1 MRWFTNLKTQN
12 KLLLAFGIIALVG
25 AVTTGWSMVNVL
37 RLQEK
42 IGQVER
48 ETSDLVEVAK
58 AEGYFLRRWID
69 SKNYLLTDDA
79 YFPGQYQRYDEQLD
93 AYLRRA
99 HLSANT
105 TDKNEDLTTLEQNL
119 SEYTASVAAI
129 ETAYE
134 TGDTD
139 ETLTIQRSLDEADS
153 QADTVQAQIEVMLI
167 KRELVLQELVQ
178 QMRQQVRSTLFLG
191 LGTLVLLTLLV
202 IGSATIANQITE
214 PVMHLTNAVA
224 ALETDTYNPESLA
237 KYNRRRDEMG
247 KLTRAFAAMVESITT
262 SARERELFLQ
272 AAERFVPDQYL
283 DFLEKPSLIDVKLGD
298 HVSAEMAVMFSDI
311 RGFTTRSEEM
321 SPQENF
327 DFVNTYLQMVSPI
340 IQRYDGFIVKFLGD
354 GMMAIFPYAV
364 DDAVR
369 AGIEKQRQVE
379 AFNAELR
386 RKGLPPIQVG
396 IGIHTGHMMVGMIG
410 EEMRMQGDAFSDTV
424 NLTSRLESLTKFYGI
439 SMVISE
445 ETLLR
450 LQKPVRYQMRYL
462 GKMQVK
468 GREHPISLYE
478 VYDGAPESIRLH
490 REQTKTDFERGL
502 KLYTT
507 GKFADAV
514 ACFEAVLQRDPDDKT
529 AALYMEHATAMR
541 NQPLPEDWDGVEVMT
556 SK

>member
-25 AVTTGWSMVNVL
+25 AVTTGWSMVNVV

-42 IGQVER
+42 IRQVEQ
-48 ETSDLVEVAK
+48 ETSALVEATR
-58 AEGYFLRRWID
+58 AQGYFLRRWID
-69 SKNYLLTDDA
+69 SKNYLLTDDD
-79 YFPGQYQRYDEQLD
+79 YFPGQYQRYDEQMET
-93 AYLRRA
+93 YLRRA

-119 SEYTASVAAI
+119 QEYTAAVAAI
-129 ETAYE
+129 ETAYQ

-139 ETLTIQRSLDEADS
+139 ETLTIQRSLDEADGK
-153 QADTVQAQIEVMLI
+153 ADTIQAQIEVMLF
-167 KRELVLQELVQ
+167 KRDLALQELVQ
-178 QMRQQVRSTLFLG
+178 QTHQQVRNTLSLG
-191 LGTLVLLTLLV
+191 IGTLVFLTILV

-224 ALETDTYNPESLA
+224 ALETNTYNPESLA
-237 KYNRRRDEMG
+237 KYVRRRDEMG
-247 KLTRAFAAMVESITT
+247 KLTRAFAAMVDSVTR

-311 RGFTTRSEEM
+311 RGFTTMSEDM

-379 AFNAELR
+379 AFNVELSH
-386 RKGLPPIQVG
+386 KGLPPIQVG

-410 EEMRMQGDAFSDTV
+410 EQMRMQGDAFSDNV
-424 NLTSRLESLTKFYGI
+424 NLTSRLEGLTKFYGI
-439 SMVISE
+439 SMIISE

-462 GKMQVK
+462 GKAQVK

-478 VYDGAPESIRLH
+478 VYEGATENVRA
-490 REQTKTDFERGL
+490 RRQQTKADFERGL
-502 KLYTT
+502 KAYIS
-507 GKFADAV
+507 GKFT
-514 ACFEAVLQRDPDDKT
+514 EAVTSFQTVLSQDPDDKT
-529 AALYMEHATAMR
+529 AALYLEHATAMLG
-541 NQPLPEDWDGVEVMT
+541 QPVPDNWDGVEVMT

>member
-25 AVTTGWSMVNVL
+25 AVATGWSMVSVL
-37 RLQEK
+37 RMQEK
-42 IGQVER
+42 IQQI
-48 ETSDLVEVAK
+48 ETETLDLVETAK
-58 AEGYFLRRWID
+58 AQGYFLRRWID

-79 YFPGQYQRYDEQLD
+79 YFPGQYKRYDEQMNT
-93 AYLRRA
+93 YLRRA
-99 HLSANT
+99 HLSADT
-105 TDKNEDLTTLEQNL
+105 VDKNEDLTTLEKNQT
-119 SEYTASVAAI
+119 EYAAAVTNI
-129 ETAYE
+129 EEAYE
-134 TGDTD
+134 TGDADAAT
-139 ETLTIQRSLDEADS
+139 TVQRSLDDADGKADS
-153 QADTVQAQIEVMLI
+153 VQAQLEAMLF
-167 KRELVLQELVQ
+167 KRELALQTLVQ
-178 QMRQQVRSTLFLG
+178 ETRQQVRNTLFLG
-191 LGTLVLLTLLV
+191 LATLVLLTMLV

-214 PVMHLTNAVA
+214 PMMHLTNAVA
-224 ALETDTYNPESLA
+224 ALETNTYDPTMLE
-237 KYNRRRDEMG
+237 KYTRRRDEMG
-247 KLTRAFAAMVESITT
+247 KLTRAFAAMVESVTR

-311 RGFTTRSEEM
+311 RGFTTMSEDM

-369 AGIEKQRQVE
+369 AGIEKQKQVE
-379 AFNAELR
+379 AFNTELHQ
-386 RKGLPPIQVG
+386 KGLPPIQVG

-410 EEMRMQGDAFSDTV
+410 EAMRMQGDAFSDNV
-424 NLTSRLESLTKFYGI
+424 NLTSRLEGLTKFYGI
-439 SMVISE
+439 SMIISE

-462 GKMQVK
+462 GKAQVK

-478 VYDGAPESIRLH
+478 VYEGAPESVQQLRQ
-490 REQTKTDFERGL
+490 QTKNDFERGL
-502 KLYTT
+502 KLYMT
-507 GKFADAV
+507 GKFTEAIV
-514 ACFEAVLQRDPDDKT
+514 CLQAVLLQDPNDKT
-529 AALYMEHATAMR
+529 AALYLERAMAML
-541 NQPLPEDWDGVEVMT
+541 NQPVPDNWDGVEVMT

>member
-1 MRWFTNLKTQN
+1 MRWFANLKTQN

-93 AYLRRA
+93 IYLRLA
-99 HLSANT
+99 YLSANT
-105 TDKNEDLTTLEQNL
+105 TDKNEDLTILEQNL
-119 SEYTASVAAI
+119 REYTTAVSSI

-134 TGDTD
+134 TGDAD

-153 QADTVQAQIEVMLI
+153 KADAVQAQIEVMLI
-167 KRELVLQELVQ
+167 KRELTLQELVQ
-178 QMRQQVRSTLFLG
+178 QMHQQVRDTLFLG
-191 LGTLVLLTLLV
+191 LGTLVLLTILV
-202 IGSATIANQITE
+202 IGSASIANQITE

-224 ALETDTYNPESLA
+224 ALETNTYNPESLA
-237 KYNRRRDEMG
+237 KYVRRRDEMG

-311 RGFTTRSEEM
+311 RGFTTMSEEM

-379 AFNAELR
+379 VFNAELR

-410 EEMRMQGDAFSDTV
+410 EEMRMQGDAFSDNV
-424 NLTSRLESLTKFYGI
+424 NLTSRLEGLTKFYGV
-439 SMVISE
+439 SMIISE

-462 GKMQVK
+462 GKAQVK
-468 GREHPISLYE
+468 GREHPIALHE
-478 VYDGAPESIRLH
+478 VYDGASEIVRLH
-490 REQTKTDFERGL
+490 REQTKADFERGL

-507 GKFADAV
+507 GKFTEAI

-529 AALYMEHATAMR
+529 ATLYLEHATAML

>member
-25 AVTTGWSMVNVL
+25 AATTGWSMVSVL

-42 IGQVER
+42 IGQVEQ
-48 ETSDLVEVAK
+48 ETSALVEAAK
-58 AEGYFLRRWID
+58 AQGYFLRRWID

-79 YFPGQYQRYDEQLD
+79 YFAGQYQRYDEQMD
-93 AYLRRA
+93 AYLRSA

-105 TDKNEDLTTLEQNL
+105 TDKNEDLTTLEKNL
-119 SEYTASVAAI
+119 RDYTAAVAAI
-129 ETAYE
+129 ETAYQ
-134 TGDTD
+134 TGDAD
-139 ETLTIQRSLDEADS
+139 QALTVQRSLDEADGKAS
-153 QADTVQAQIEVMLI
+153 AVQAQIEVMLF
-167 KRELVLQELVQ
+167 KRDLTLQALGQ
-178 QMRQQVRSTLFLG
+178 QMRQQVRNTLFLG
-191 LGTLVLLTLLV
+191 ISTLVLLTILV

-224 ALETDTYNPESLA
+224 ALETDTYDPKLLE
-237 KYNRRRDEMG
+237 KYIRRRDEMG
-247 KLTRAFAAMVESITT
+247 KLTRAFAAMVDSVTR

-311 RGFTTRSEEM
+311 RGFTTMSEDM

-340 IQRYDGFIVKFLGD
+340 VQRYDGFIVKFTGD

-364 DDAVR
+364 DDAVK
-369 AGIEKQRQVE
+369 AGIEKEKQVE
-379 AFNAELR
+379 AFNAELH
-386 RKGLPPIQVG
+386 RKGLPPIQIG
-396 IGIHTGHMMVGMIG
+396 IGVHTGHMMVGMIG
-410 EEMRMQGDAFSDTV
+410 EEMRMQGDAFSDNV
-424 NLTSRLESLTKFYGI
+424 NLTSRLEGLTKFYGI
-439 SMVISE
+439 SMIISE

-462 GKMQVK
+462 GKAQVK
-468 GREHPISLYE
+468 GRGHPISLYE
-478 VYDGAPESIRLH
+478 VYEGAPESVRA
-490 REQTKTDFERGL
+490 RRQQTKADFERGL
-502 KLYTT
+502 KSYMS
-507 GKFADAV
+507 GKFTEAV
-514 ACFEAVLQRDPDDKT
+514 ACFQAVLSQDPDDKT
-529 AALYMEHATAMR
+529 AALYLERATAMLG
-541 NQPLPEDWDGVEVMT
+541 QPVPDNWDGVEIMT

>member
-25 AVTTGWSMVNVL
+25 AVATGWSMVSVL
-37 RLQEK
+37 RMQEK
-42 IGQVER
+42 IQQI
-48 ETSDLVEVAK
+48 ETETLDLVETAK
-58 AEGYFLRRWID
+58 AQGYFLRRWID

-79 YFPGQYQRYDEQLD
+79 YFPGQYKRYDEQMNT
-93 AYLRRA
+93 YLRRA
-99 HLSANT
+99 HLSADT
-105 TDKNEDLTTLEQNL
+105 VDKNEDLTTLEKNQT
-119 SEYTASVAAI
+119 EYAAAVTNI
-129 ETAYE
+129 EEAYE
-134 TGDTD
+134 TGDADAAT
-139 ETLTIQRSLDEADS
+139 TVQRSLDDADGKADS
-153 QADTVQAQIEVMLI
+153 VQAQLEAMLF
-167 KRELVLQELVQ
+167 KRELALQTLVQ
-178 QMRQQVRSTLFLG
+178 ETRQQVRNTLFLG
-191 LGTLVLLTLLV
+191 LATLVLLTMLV

-214 PVMHLTNAVA
+214 PMMHLTNAVA
-224 ALETDTYNPESLA
+224 ALETNTYDPTMLE
-237 KYNRRRDEMG
+237 KYTRRRDEMG
-247 KLTRAFAAMVESITT
+247 KLTRAFAAMVESVTR

-311 RGFTTRSEEM
+311 RGFTTMSEDM

-369 AGIEKQRQVE
+369 AGIEKQKQVE
-379 AFNAELR
+379 AFNAELHS
-386 RKGLPPIQVG
+386 KGLPPIQVG

-410 EEMRMQGDAFSDTV
+410 EAMRMQGDAFSDNV
-424 NLTSRLESLTKFYGI
+424 NLTSRLEGLTKFYGI
-439 SMVISE
+439 SMIISE

-462 GKMQVK
+462 GKAQVK

-478 VYDGAPESIRLH
+478 VYEGAPESVQQLRQ
-490 REQTKTDFERGL
+490 QTKNDFERGL
-502 KLYTT
+502 KLYMT
-507 GKFADAV
+507 GKFTEAIV
-514 ACFEAVLQRDPDDKT
+514 CFQAVLLQDPNDKT
-529 AALYMEHATAMR
+529 AALDLERAMAML
-541 NQPLPEDWDGVEVMT
+541 NQPGPDNWDGVEVMT

>member
-25 AVTTGWSMVNVL
+25 AVATGWSMVSVL
-37 RLQEK
+37 RMQEK
-42 IGQVER
+42 IQQI
-48 ETSDLVEVAK
+48 ETETLDLVETAK
-58 AEGYFLRRWID
+58 AQGYFLRRWID

-79 YFPGQYQRYDEQLD
+79 YFPGQYKRYDEQMNT
-93 AYLRRA
+93 YLRRA
-99 HLSANT
+99 HLSADT
-105 TDKNEDLTTLEQNL
+105 VDKNEDLTTLEKNQT
-119 SEYTASVAAI
+119 EYAAAVTNI
-129 ETAYE
+129 EEAYE
-134 TGDTD
+134 TGDADAAT
-139 ETLTIQRSLDEADS
+139 TVQRSLDDADGKADS
-153 QADTVQAQIEVMLI
+153 VQAQLEAMLF
-167 KRELVLQELVQ
+167 KRELALQTLVQ
-178 QMRQQVRSTLFLG
+178 ETRQQVRNTLFLG
-191 LGTLVLLTLLV
+191 LATLVLLTMLV

-214 PVMHLTNAVA
+214 PMMHLTNAVA
-224 ALETDTYNPESLA
+224 ALETNTYDPTMLE
-237 KYNRRRDEMG
+237 KYTRRRDEMG
-247 KLTRAFAAMVESITT
+247 KLTRAFAAMVESVTR

-311 RGFTTRSEEM
+311 RGFTTMSEDM

-369 AGIEKQRQVE
+369 AGIEKQKQVE
-379 AFNAELR
+379 AFNAELHS
-386 RKGLPPIQVG
+386 KGLPPIQVG

-410 EEMRMQGDAFSDTV
+410 EAMRMQGDAFSDNV
-424 NLTSRLESLTKFYGI
+424 NLTSRLEGLTKFYGI
-439 SMVISE
+439 SMIISE

-462 GKMQVK
+462 GKAQVK

-478 VYDGAPESIRLH
+478 VYEGAPESVQQLRQ
-490 REQTKTDFERGL
+490 QTKNDFERGL
-502 KLYTT
+502 KLYMT
-507 GKFADAV
+507 GKFTEAIV
-514 ACFEAVLQRDPDDKT
+514 CLQAVLLQDPNDKT
-529 AALYMEHATAMR
+529 AALYLERAMAML
-541 NQPLPEDWDGVEVMT
+541 NQPVPDNWNGVEVMT

>member
-1 MRWFTNLKTQN
+1 MRWLTNLKTQN

-42 IGQVER
+42 IGQVEQ
-48 ETSDLVEVAK
+48 ETSALVEAAK
-58 AEGYFLRRWID
+58 AQGYFLRRWID
-69 SKNYLLTDDA
+69 SKNYLLTDDD
-79 YFPGQYQRYDEQLD
+79 YFPGQYQRYDEQID

-99 HLSANT
+99 HLSSGV
-105 TDKNEDLTTLEQNL
+105 TDKNEDLTTLDTNL
-119 SEYTASVAAI
+119 KAYNAAVAAI
-129 ETAYE
+129 ETAYK
-134 TGDTD
+134 TGDAD
-139 ETLTIQRSLDEADS
+139 EALTIQRSLDEADVK
-153 QADTVQAQIEVMLI
+153 AGAVRAQIEVMLF
-167 KRELVLQELVQ
+167 KRELALQELVQ
-178 QMRQQVRSTLFLG
+178 QTRQQVRNTLFLG
-191 LGTLVLLTLLV
+191 LGTLVLLTFLV
-202 IGSATIANQITE
+202 VGSATIANQITE

-224 ALETDTYNPESLA
+224 ALETNTYNPESLA
-237 KYNRRRDEMG
+237 KYVRRRDEMG
-247 KLTRAFAAMVESITT
+247 KLTRAFAAMVESVTT

-311 RGFTTRSEEM
+311 RGFTTMSEDM

-340 IQRYDGFIVKFLGD
+340 IQRFDGFIVKFLGD

-386 RKGLPPIQVG
+386 RKGLPPIEVG

-410 EEMRMQGDAFSDTV
+410 EQMRMQGDAFSDNV
-424 NLTSRLESLTKFYGI
+424 NLTARLEGLTKFYGI
-439 SMVISE
+439 SLIISE

-450 LQKPVRYQMRYL
+450 LERPIRYKLRYL
-462 GKMQVK
+462 GKAQVK
-468 GREHPISLYE
+468 GRERPIALHE
-478 VYDGAPESIRLH
+478 IYDGAPESVRQR
-490 REQTKTDFERGL
+490 REQTKADFERGL

-507 GKFADAV
+507 GKFTEAIAS
-514 ACFEAVLQRDPDDKT
+514 FKAVLQRDPDDKT
-529 AALYMEHATAMR
+529 AALYLERATAMLD
-541 NQPLPEDWDGVEVMT
+541 QPLPENWDGVEVMT

>member
-1 MRWFTNLKTQN
+1 MRWFANLKTQN
-12 KLLLAFGIIALVG
+12 KLLLTFAIIALVG

-42 IGQVER
+42 IRQVER
-48 ETSDLVEVAK
+48 ETSALAEVAK
-58 AEGYFLRRWID
+58 AQGYFLRRWID

-99 HLSANT
+99 HLNANT

-119 SEYTASVAAI
+119 GEYNAAVAAI
-129 ETAYE
+129 ELAYE
-134 TGDTD
+134 MGDTD

-153 QADTVQAQIEVMLI
+153 LADAVQAQIEVMLI
-167 KRELVLQELVQ
+167 KRELTLQELTQ
-178 QMRQQVRSTLFLG
+178 QTRQQVRNTLFLG
-191 LGTLVLLTLLV
+191 LSTLVLLTILV
-202 IGSATIANQITE
+202 IGSASIAHQITE

-224 ALETDTYNPESLA
+224 ALETNTYNPESLT
-237 KYNRRRDEMG
+237 KYIRRRDEMG

-283 DFLEKPSLIDVKLGD
+283 EFLEKPSLIDVKLGD

-311 RGFTTRSEEM
+311 RGFTTMSEDM

-327 DFVNTYLQMVSPI
+327 DFVNAYLQMVSPI

-379 AFNAELR
+379 AFNVELH

-410 EEMRMQGDAFSDTV
+410 EEMRMQGDAFSDNV
-424 NLTSRLESLTKFYGI
+424 NLTSRLEGLTKFYGI
-439 SMVISE
+439 SMIISE
-445 ETLLR
+445 ETLMR
-450 LQKPVRYQMRYL
+450 LQKPIRYQMRYL
-462 GKMQVK
+462 GKAQVK
-468 GREHPISLYE
+468 GREHPIALYE
-478 VYDGAPESIRLH
+478 VYDGAPESVRLR
-490 REQTKTDFERGL
+490 REQTKADFERGL

-507 GKFADAV
+507 GKFTEAIAS
-514 ACFEAVLQRDPDDKT
+514 FKAVLQRDPDDKT
-529 AALYMEHATAMR
+529 AALYLEHATAML